1 MGLRPM
7 PLFLRP
13 TASPTGSRIPIGDW
27 CHVCSVFQSVV
38 GDKKVLLFTAKP
50 TKPVPM
56 SPKALNPDSASPIMV
71 RISPPWTMSTSLP
84 LTGMLKAGAPGLIVH
99 TCATAYVERLI
110 E

>member
-1 MGLRPM
+1 
-7 PLFLRP
+7 
-13 TASPTGSRIPIGDW
+13 
-27 CHVCSVFQSVV
+27 
-38 GDKKVLLFTAKP
+38 
-50 TKPVPM
+50 
-56 SPKALNPDSASPIMV
+56 MV